1 MSDSDPA
8 ILPVRARGRADLT
21 VGPIAKTLMV
31 FALPTLGSNVLQS
44 LNGSVN
50 AIWVGHILGEDA
62 LAATSN
68 ANLVMFLMF
77 ATLFGFGMAATILIG
92 QNYGKRDIDAV
103 RRVVGTAI
111 GLFLAL
117 SIVIA
122 IAGWIFTPQLL
133 HLLATPPEAL
143 PLALAYL
150 RVIFVAM
157 PASFL
162 MVLLMMALRGTGDSM
177 TPLKWMAVSV
187 VLDSGLNPVLML
199 GLGPFPRMGIAG
211 SAAATAFAGYIS
223 LIGLLIHIYVRDL
236 PVRLRGRELRYL
248 VPDWALAKVL
258 SVKGFPMAMQMCLLS
273 GSALVMIGLINREGV
288 VVTAAYGVTQ
298 QLWTYIQMPSMA
310 VGAAVSAM
318 AAQNIGA
325 NKWDRVGQITRWGVI
340 FSLSL
345 TTGLVILLGLVDRQ
359 ALGLFL
365 MQGSPAM
372 PIARHIQLIATWS
385 FVLFGVTFV
394 LFGTVRANGSVW
406 PPLFILAASLIPFR
420 LGLALFF
427 RPMLGADAIWLS
439 FPVSALVTMLLAIAY
454 YRMGNWRTMHLVT
467 PPGPVETEHGVSGGA
482 EPAGRLQPPG

>member
-1 MSDSDPA
+1 MSDSDPS
-8 ILPVRARGRADLT
+8 IPPVRDRADLT
-21 VGPIAKTLMV
+21 VGPIAKTLLL

-50 AIWVGHILGEDA
+50 AIWVGHILGENA

-77 ATLFGFGMAATILIG
+77 AALFGFGMAATIMVG
-92 QNYGKRDIDAV
+92 QNYGRRDLDEV
-103 RRVVGTAI
+103 RRIMGTAI
-111 GLFLAL
+111 GLFLGL

-122 IAGWIFTPQLL
+122 VLGWVYTPQLL
-133 HLLATPPEAL
+133 HMLATPPQAE

-162 MVLLMMALRGTGDSM
+162 TVLLMMGLRGTGDAL

-199 GLGPFPRMGIAG
+199 GLGPFPRMGISG
-211 SAAATAFAGYIS
+211 SATATAFAGYIS
-223 LIGLLIHIYVRDL
+223 LLGLLIHIYIRDL
-236 PVRLRGRELRYL
+236 PVRLRGAELRYL
-248 VPDWALAKVL
+248 IPDWSLAKVL
-258 SVKGFPMAMQMCLLS
+258 AVKGFPMAMQMFVMS

-298 QLWTYIQMPSMA
+298 QLWAYIQMPAMA

-325 NKWDRVGQITRWGVI
+325 GRWDRVARITRSGVI
-340 FSLSL
+340 FSLLL
-345 TTGLVILLGLVDRQ
+345 TTSLVALLAVVDRY

-365 MQGSPAM
+365 AQNSPAM

-385 FVLFGVTFV
+385 FIMFGLTFV
-394 LFGTVRANGSVW
+394 LFGTIRANGGVW
-406 PPLFILAASLIPFR
+406 PPLIILILSLIPFR
-420 LGLALFF
+420 IGFALLF
-427 RPMLGADAIWLS
+427 RPTLGADAIWLS
-439 FPVSALVTMLLAIAY
+439 FPISSLVTMLLAIAY
-454 YRMGNWRTMHLVT
+454 YRLGNWRSMHLLT
-467 PPGPVETEHGVSGGA
+467 PPSPIEAEQAASGSG
-482 EPAGRLQPPG
+482 EPAGRLQPSG